1 MSDFGG
7 AVQSVGLGG
16 KLPSSLPCLPSI
28 HYTAPLVLS
37 TGYWEKLCC
46 GATARDMAKH
56 ASPLQSALGFFVIL
70 EPAYQIQLV
79 NRLMSL

>member
-7 AVQSVGLGG
+7 TVQSVWLGG
-16 KLPSSLPCLPSI
+16 KLPSGLLCLPSI

-46 GATARDMAKH
+46 GATARDVVKH
-56 ASPLQSALGFFVIL
+56 TSQLQSAPGFFVVL